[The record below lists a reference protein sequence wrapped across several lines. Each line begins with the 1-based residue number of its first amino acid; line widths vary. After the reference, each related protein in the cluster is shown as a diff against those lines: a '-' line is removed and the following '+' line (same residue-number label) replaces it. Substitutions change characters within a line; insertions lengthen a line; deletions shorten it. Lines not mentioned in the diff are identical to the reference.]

1 MLIVQ
6 KYGGATL
13 ATPEKIKSVAHRI
26 KSMIDQGH
34 QVVAIVSAMGQTTNQ
49 LIELA
54 QKISLNPNLR
64 ELDMLLSTGE
74 RVSMSLVSMA
84 LHELKCPAISFT
96 GSQAGILTNDSH
108 ISALITDVKAIRVSE
123 ALSAKKVVVLAG
135 YQGVSPVTK
144 EITTL
149 GRGGTDT
156 TAVAMAVHL
165 KADHCEIL
173 KEVPAVFSAD
183 PHLVK
188 NAKPLSEISYEQLA
202 HMCFWG
208 AKVLHYR
215 SVELAARNKM
225 PLFVGPAH
233 DKATGTWIRNSIA
246 GGNMFE
252 AVRIVS
258 LNSFE
263 KVLCLQGSFKSAH
276 LAFQNLSNF
285 LEKAQTGHPQIL
297 STESHGSE
305 TIFKLTGPSEILTA
319 IVQGLKSQETW
330 KLKSTLSA
338 VTATCTGSV
347 APELIGKFL
356 SKLSENKIEFESI
369 QNTAMGVTIYLNEKD
384 RTFAIE
390 KLHSLI

>member
-13 ATPEKIKSVAHRI
+13 ATPEKIKSAAQRI
-26 KSMIDQGH
+26 KSLTDQGH

-54 QKISLNPNLR
+54 HKVSPSPNLR
-64 ELDMLLSTGE
+64 EMDMLLSTGE
-74 RVSMSLVSMA
+74 RVSMALVSMA
-84 LHELKCPAISFT
+84 LHELQCPAISFT

-108 ISALITDVKAIRVSE
+108 INALITDVKAFRVSE
-123 ALSAKKVVVLAG
+123 ALQAKKVVVLAG
-135 YQGVSPVTK
+135 YQGVSPTTK

-156 TAVAMAVHL
+156 TAVAMSVHL

-183 PHLVK
+183 PNLAK
-188 NAKPLSEISYEQLA
+188 AAKPLNEISYEQLA

-215 SVELAARNKM
+215 SVELAARNKIPM
-225 PLFVGPAH
+225 FVGPAH
-233 DKATGTWIRNSIA
+233 DKAEGTWIRHSQS

-252 AVRIVS
+252 SVKIIS

-263 KVLCLQGSFKSAH
+263 KVLCLSGSFKDSGAAYQS
-276 LAFQNLSNF
+276 LIQFF
-285 LEKAQTGHPQIL
+285 EKAQTGIPQFL
-297 STESHGSE
+297 MTQTEG
-305 TIFKLTGPSEILTA
+305 TQTLFRITGPSEILTSIA
-319 IVQGLKSQETW
+319 LALRNNEDWT
-330 KLKSTLSA
+330 LLETLSA

-347 APELIGKFL
+347 TPELTGQVIGQL
-356 SKLSENKIEFESI
+356 TACQIPYRSI
-369 QNTAMGVTIYLNEKD
+369 QNTSMGLTIYLSESD
-384 RTFAIE
+384 RKKAIE
-390 KLHSLI
+390 KLHDL